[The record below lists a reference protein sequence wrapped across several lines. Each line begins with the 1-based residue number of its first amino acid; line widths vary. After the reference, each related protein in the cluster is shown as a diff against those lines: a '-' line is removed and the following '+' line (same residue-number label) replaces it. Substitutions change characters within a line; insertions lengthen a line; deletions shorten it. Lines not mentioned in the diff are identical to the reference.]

1 MEGGGCDMR
10 VIVIDDEKAMHLIMT
25 KMLGKL
31 PDIEIAG
38 CFSDTTS
45 ASRYIEEHE
54 VHVAFVDISM
64 PQESGMQFAERIA
77 MQHPD
82 LYIIFVTSHKDYAL
96 DAFEL
101 SALDYI
107 VKPVSLERIEKPVT
121 RARAIHRFTETAD
134 SGLGLNRV
142 QNYVLGGLEV
152 RTTHGSVKW
161 ISRKSAELFGYLL
174 LHRGRIVSRAR
185 IVSEVFGDMPH
196 KNAETYLNTSI
207 YQLRKAMAPHGLK
220 SIVQSDSEGYGLD
233 IPDASIDFV
242 EFEERIKLY
251 AEIDASN
258 LEKALETETQYVG
271 DLFGDKAFGWALNE
285 MERLSALYTVFV
297 KKLARALL
305 ERHEEDTAIR
315 LLNKLFNRNELDE
328 ETVGLLFRAYAAK
341 KDQASLLKLYQK
353 YAKGLRQE
361 LGIGPSMELEE
372 LYFRLQTLLNIG

>member
-1 MEGGGCDMR
+1 MR
-10 VIVIDDEKAMHLIMT
+10 VIVIDDEKAMHLIMK
-25 KMLGKL
+25 KMLSKI

-38 CFSDTTS
+38 CFSDTAS
-45 ASRYIEEHE
+45 ASQYIEVHD

-64 PQESGMQFAERIA
+64 PQESGMQFAERMA

-107 VKPVSLERIEKPVT
+107 VKPVSLERIEKSIT
-121 RARAIHRFTETAD
+121 RARAIHQFAETAQ
-134 SGLGLNRV
+134 SGSGSNRV
-142 QNYVLGGLEV
+142 QIYALGGLEV
-152 RTTHGSVKW
+152 RTAHGSVKW

-174 LHRGRIVSRAR
+174 LNRGRIVSRAR

-196 KNAETYLNTSI
+196 KNADTYLNTSI

-220 SIVQSDSEGYGLD
+220 SIVKSDSEGYGLD

-251 AEIDASN
+251 AKIDASN
-258 LEKALETETQYVG
+258 LKAALETEMQYVG
-271 DLFGDKAFGWALNE
+271 DLFGEKGFGWAMNDLS
-285 MERLSALYTVFV
+285 RLSALYADFV
-297 KKLARALL
+297 KKLSRSLL
-305 ERHEEDTAIR
+305 EHHEEETAIR
-315 LLNKLFNRNELDE
+315 LLNKLFSRNELDE
-328 ETVGLLFRAYAAK
+328 ETVGLLLRAYAAK
-341 KDQASLLKLYQK
+341 KDQTLFVKLYRR

-361 LGIGPSMELEE
+361 LGIGPSIELEE
-372 LYFRLQTLLNIG
+372 LYVRLQASLNIG